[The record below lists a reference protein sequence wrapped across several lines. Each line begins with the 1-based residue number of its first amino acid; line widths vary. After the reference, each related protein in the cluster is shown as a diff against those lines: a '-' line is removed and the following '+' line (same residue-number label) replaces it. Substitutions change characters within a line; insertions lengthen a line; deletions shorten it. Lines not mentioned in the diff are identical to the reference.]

1 VKENARAVALDA
13 PAFRIVLCNTTRTG
27 VRPMSARESEAARI
41 FLEAVEYHDCGQRA
55 GFVRAAAAGDPLL
68 LQREKPNDGT

>member
-1 VKENARAVALDA
+1 
-13 PAFRIVLCNTTRTG
+13 
-27 VRPMSARESEAARI
+27 MSARESEAARI